1 MKIIHSVC
9 HFLEC
14 IRRSNCDPAARMR
27 LIALLALMACP
38 AFSFSVRAQSPH
50 DSVYLLGNADSRIEL
65 SAGAYSPRLL
75 RLTGP
80 APNVWQ
86 NLKSEI
92 LPSSVEINGSSV
104 PVAWQLRRD
113 LTSSDTHHVVLVY
126 ECTNPHLRLKWIWQ
140 ARAAFGPFEHSI
152 TVQNLGVHEIWL
164 PMIDSLAI
172 DWSLPGSTMLRNFYV
187 EKGGDTPSPQG
198 THQEEVNN
206 GYKWVGES
214 STYELPM
221 PGIPREIIPAEFV
234 YKSDRS
240 QSGWFAGIEFSGR
253 TRIALE
259 RNGAELASSLGLKP
273 DPGPFRTRLDA
284 EDEFETPRVF
294 LGAFHDGPDGA
305 ANQLHRWVRAVLG
318 NPLTWR
324 DSHYPLTVNNSW
336 GSGMQVDEAL
346 ALRMIA
352 ESKALGLEMFH
363 VDAGWFRGVGDWYPD
378 PVKFPHG
385 LAAIADAAHRS
396 GLRFGIWVDWTQAG
410 IDNQPGALNVHD
422 PVVSKWLITDVA
434 PGWKPEEFKGRTID
448 IGVPEARDYAAKELK
463 RIVDDYHLDM
473 LEHDGYLVAKGCM
486 KDDHPHAPLDRS
498 TMKVIHNWG
507 ADFVI
512 GNNSTDV
519 SYHAVRSYYSIYEQL
534 RREHPG
540 LIFEICNDG
549 GRMVDF
555 GSAAH
560 GDYFSITDTYD
571 PLSNRRAFYDAS
583 YMLPPAMLESYVEKW
598 PAPHMEN
605 FLYMLRS
612 GMMGWVTIMQDT
624 SAWSQQQ
631 HEAARLAIT
640 LYKQQLRPLIRD
652 AILYHVSARPDGI
665 HWDGMEYWDPARG
678 KGVVFAFRGSIGDQP
693 DHSFILSGLEPGS
706 HYRLRFQDGTSADR
720 TILGRDLGNGGLPV
734 HLNDPLSSELI
745 FIEREPISK
754 H

>member
-1 MKIIHSVC
+1 MFRLGTLDC
-9 HFLEC
+9 H
-14 IRRSNCDPAARMR
+14 
-27 LIALLALMACP
+27 
-38 AFSFSVRAQSPH
+38 
-50 DSVYLLGNADSRIEL
+50 IEL
-65 SAGAYSPRLL
+65 SAEAHGPRLL
-75 RLTGP
+75 QLAGRG
-80 APNVWQ
+80 ANIWQ
-86 NLKSEI
+86 NQKSEL
-92 LPSSVEINGSSV
+92 LPAFIEINGASV
-104 PVAWQLRRD
+104 PVSWQLNRN
-113 LTSSDTHHVVLVY
+113 LTNSDAHHVALVY
-126 ECTNPHLRLKWIWQ
+126 ESTNPHLRLKWIWE
-140 ARAAFGPFEHSI
+140 ARAAFGPFEHRI
-152 TVQNLGVHEIWL
+152 IVQNLGDQEIWL
-164 PMIDSLAI
+164 PMIDSLVV
-172 DWSLPGSTMLRNFYV
+172 DWSLPEGAKLHNFYV
-187 EKGGDTPSPQG
+187 EKGGDSPSAQG
-198 THQEEVNN
+198 THLETVTD

-214 STYELPM
+214 STYELPL
-221 PGIPREIIPAEFV
+221 PGIAREIIPAEFI
-234 YKSDRS
+234 YQAIQP

-259 RNGAELASSLGLKP
+259 RNGADLTSSLGLNP
-273 DPGPFRTRLDA
+273 DPGRFRTRLDPG
-284 EDEFETPRVF
+284 EEFETPRVF
-294 LGAFHDGPDGA
+294 FGAFNDGPDGA
-305 ANQLHRWVRAVLG
+305 ANQLHPWVRAVLG

-336 GSGMQVDEAL
+336 GSGMQVDESL

-363 VDAGWFRGVGDWYPD
+363 LDAGWFRGVGDWYPD

-385 LAAIADAAHRS
+385 LAVIADAAHRN

-410 IDNQPGALNVHD
+410 IDTQPGALNVHD
-422 PVVSKWLITDVA
+422 PAISKWLISDIA
-434 PGWKPEEFKGRTID
+434 PDWKPEEFKGRTID
-448 IGVPEARDYAAKELK
+448 IGVPEARAYAAKELK

-486 KDDHPHAPLDRS
+486 QNDHPHAPLDRA
-498 TMKVIHNWG
+498 TVKVIHDWG
-507 ADFVI
+507 AEFVI

-571 PLSNRRAFYDAS
+571 PLSNRRAFYDTS
-583 YMLPPAMLESYVEKW
+583 FMLPPAMLESYVEKW
-598 PAPHMEN
+598 PAPRLEN

-612 GMMGWVTIMQDT
+612 GMMGWISVMQDT
-624 SAWSQQQ
+624 SAWSSQQ
-631 HEAARLAIT
+631 HEAARQAIA

-652 AILYHVSARPDGI
+652 AHLYHVSPRPDGI

-678 KGVVFAFRGSIGDQP
+678 KGVIFAFRGSIADEP
-693 DHSFILSGLEPGS
+693 DHSFVLSGLEAGRR
-706 HYRLRFQDGTSADR
+706 YRLHYQGETSTDR
-720 TILGRDLGNGGLPV
+720 TIPGRDLANTGLQV
-734 HLNDPLSSELI
+734 HLKYPLSSELI
-745 FIEREPISK
+745 FFEREPELR